1 MNSSAT
7 NKPIII
13 KFQLE
18 CYLGGGKVALGFGLY
33 LVFMAKGSTHMV
45 IMVKLLWLLQRVH
58 FNWMQVI
65 RTIIKPWMG
74 SKFG

>member
-13 KFQLE
+13 KFHLE
-18 CYLGGGKVALGFGLY
+18 CYLGGEKVALGFGLY
-33 LVFMAKGSTHMV
+33 LVFMAKESTHMV
-45 IMVKLLWLLQRVH
+45 IMVKLVWLLQLFH
-58 FNWMQVI
+58 FNKMQMI